1 MRFRTATILGTLAF
15 GLMAAPAFA
24 HAPVTDADGRVFDDA
39 APVDPR
45 PEWRGGMPTATPPA
59 LPPLPAMPPMGH
71 PPMADDPHADHGPH
85 GRPHG
90 MPGPD
95 YARYEQARQN
105 WLAECR
111 RNHRGRDRDGGLG
124 GAAIGGVIGGVV
136 GNRVAGDG
144 DRLIGTVA
152 GAAVGA
158 AAGAAI
164 DRADG
169 AGRESVGD
177 YCEQYLN
184 YYSQSGSY
192 GYGYGQPV
200 MLVPVMMVQQQSAA
214 RDCVETVVTEEWV
227 EVRRPARRVIYRHVP
242 DKRVRVAPAPSG
254 KRVRM

>member
-1 MRFRTATILGTLAF
+1 MRFRTATIFGTLAL
-15 GLMAAPAFA
+15 GLIAAPALA
-24 HAPVTDADGRVFDDA
+24 HSPATDAEGRVFDDA

-45 PEWRGGMPTATPPA
+45 PEWRGGMPTAQPPA
-59 LPPLPAMPPMGH
+59 LPPMIHA
-71 PPMADDPHADHGPH
+71 PMAGAPHAEHGAH
-85 GRPHG
+85 GGPHG

-95 YARYEQARQN
+95 HAGYERARQG

-111 RNHRGRDRDGGLG
+111 RNQRGRDRDGGRG
-124 GAAIGGVIGGVV
+124 GAAIGGVIGGVI

-169 AGRESVGD
+169 AGRESAGD

-184 YYSQSGSY
+184 YYSGQQG
-192 GYGYGQPV
+192 GYGYGQAV
-200 MLVPVMMVQQQSAA
+200 MLVPVMMVQQQASQP
-214 RDCVETVVTEEWV
+214 CTETIVTEEWV
-227 EVRRPARRVIYRHVP
+227 TVPGRRVVTYRPAPHRVP
-242 DKRVRVAPAPSG
+242 DKRVRIAPSG

>member
-1 MRFRTATILGTLAF
+1 MRLRKATFLGTLAL
-15 GLMAAPAFA
+15 GLIAAPALA
-24 HAPVTDADGRVFDDA
+24 SGPATDADGRVFEDA
-39 APVDPR
+39 APVDTR
-45 PEWRGGMPTATPPA
+45 PEWRGGMPTAMPPA
-59 LPPLPAMPPMGH
+59 PPPMAH
-71 PPMADDPHADHGPH
+71 PPMAHPPVTGAPHP
-85 GRPHG
+85 

-95 YARYEQARQN
+95 HAAYERSRQA

-124 GAAIGGVIGGVV
+124 GAAIGGVVGGVI

-144 DRLIGTVA
+144 DRLAGTVI
-152 GAAVGA
+152 GGVVGA

-169 AGRESVGD
+169 AGRESAGD

-184 YYSQSGSY
+184 YYSQRGGSA
-192 GYGYGQPV
+192 YGYGQPV
-200 MLVPVMMVQQQSAA
+200 MLVPVMMVQQQGGS

-227 EVRRPARRVIYRHVP
+227 EVRRPARRVVYRRAP
-242 DKRVRVAPAPSG
+242 DKRVRIAPAASG

>member
-1 MRFRTATILGTLAF
+1 MRFRTATILGTLAL
-15 GLMAAPAFA
+15 GLMAAPALA

-59 LPPLPAMPPMGH
+59 LPAMPPMSH
-71 PPMADDPHADHGPH
+71 PPMASGPH
-85 GRPHG
+85 GPHG

-95 YARYEQARQN
+95 HARHEQARHN

-124 GAAIGGVIGGVV
+124 GAAIGGVIGGVI

-184 YYSQSGSY
+184 YYSQQGSY
-192 GYGYGQPV
+192 GYGYVQPV
-200 MLVPVMMVQQQSAA
+200 MLVPVMMVQQQAAA

-227 EVRRPARRVIYRHVP
+227 TVERRPARRVVDRRVP
-242 DKRVRVAPAPSG
+242 DKRVRIAPAPSG